1 MKQWKILD
9 STLDVLIG
17 YIYKCRGNCFLLI
30 IDDVWCIVLERKY
43 IVLALLVAAALVLM
57 YILATLRPQREPDGW
72 LFTVDVNGEKFKVL
86 VTNPETA
93 KLLREMMRG
102 ERQGIIVGELRRGD
116 GGFNKPWS
124 WHLDPETIEIAE
136 ITIELCDGTPSFI
149 ESELDYWLNTVKRY
163 CPWGGVVVA
172 EEPWYRGS

>member
-1 MKQWKILD
+1 
-9 STLDVLIG
+9 
-17 YIYKCRGNCFLLI
+17 
-30 IDDVWCIVLERKY
+30 
-43 IVLALLVAAALVLM
+43 
-57 YILATLRPQREPDGW
+57 
-72 LFTVDVNGEKFKVL
+72 VDVNGEKFKVL

-136 ITIELCDGTPSFI
+136 ITIELCDGTPS
-149 ESELDYWLNTVKRY
+149 L
-163 CPWGGVVVA
+163 
-172 EEPWYRGS
+172 